1 MAGHDPS
8 NHISAPRRSSPAPL
22 SRTRFSAA
30 TLEREKVC
38 KDEPEAIVKDLSLN
52 SLTSPG
58 SPSSSFRGFTALLP
72 LASTPVSPPYC
83 TAPPLSMPRLR
94 LLSFTTELGIGASV
108 YNSIY
113 PRLCTIE
120 YLLSVA
126 MVIYLCAYA
135 FCTLRVF
142 CAKNIHHYLR
152 DLLAPNTFLRR
163 YNAIGYDKHVDSQ
176 WGRFTQQYTTLVE
189 LSAFMG
195 ATTFLCRCVSST
207 SMSRAPSTAD
217 SISSYD
223 ISQNGLAG
231 TTNGAVTNIGTRG
244 GRLPAE
250 SSASDVR
257 ASKLVSLALRVW
269 RIIAGHSW
277 SIPAF
282 YTVTGFIFVA
292 AVHGPHFFLPLLL
305 IIANY
310 VIFLR
315 LQRLCPYWLFMAT
328 MWATHVAG
336 LYIIEIAN
344 GFEGTYW
351 LQYFF
356 TTSADEALNL
366 LGYEQKPLWDTNM
379 RWAISFRMSTL
390 RLISFNYDLW
400 EATHAAARARE
411 RATAKHDATCIECA
425 QLREQNAALAAAL
438 PAEASRCYKYRTE
451 YPRDP
456 ADYNFVNYAA
466 YTLFPPLYLGGP
478 MSSFNAFVSY
488 MRVPSTSMPLRKMV
502 TYAFAIFRIYATTV
516 LLLHFVHLPAL
527 AKHSYLITEMSFQEQ
542 THYFYYTLAYLWLKF
557 NFIWKSS
564 RLFAMLSG
572 IEVPEDMRRCFN
584 ASYTVREFWRDWHA
598 SFNLWVVRY
607 MYIPMGGSSRVALSV
622 LPIFL
627 FIALWH
633 DPVLHLVK
641 WALCIAVMFMAEV
654 AVSGCFGWAVAAFRR
669 EMAAVAPTGAVNDA
683 TLERE
688 SPITDPVRR
697 RLLARLARLCA
708 RRLSPSLRAWS
719 YRMLRVLGGII
730 AFAGLLLVNLV
741 GFSMQNEQ
749 GTGEKMGWTDKP
761 VNADSAIL
769 RTLRQLTSSFLLGL
783 LLYLYCSISITV
795 TGRDIEASERQ
806 ALKERY
812 GLV

>member
-1 MAGHDPS
+1 
-8 NHISAPRRSSPAPL
+8 
-22 SRTRFSAA
+22 
-30 TLEREKVC
+30 
-38 KDEPEAIVKDLSLN
+38 
-52 SLTSPG
+52 
-58 SPSSSFRGFTALLP
+58 
-72 LASTPVSPPYC
+72 
-83 TAPPLSMPRLR
+83 MPRLR

-250 SSASDVR
+250 SSASDVC
-257 ASKLVSLALRVW
+257 ASKPVSLALRVW

-310 VIFLR
+310 VIFSR

-516 LLLHFVHLPAL
+516 LLLHFVHVPAL
-527 AKHSYLITEMSFQEQ
+527 AKHSYLITEMSLQEQ
-542 THYFYYTLAYLWLKF
+542 AHFVFLTLAYLWLKF

-572 IEVPEDMRRCFN
+572 IEVPEDMRRCFAN
-584 ASYTVREFWRDWHA
+584 TLTVRDFWRDWHA

-669 EMAAVAPTGAVNDA
+669 EMAAVAPRA
-683 TLERE
+683 TSGEGINCQCSSRIN
-688 SPITDPVRR
+688 S
-697 RLLARLARLCA
+697 LARLARFLA
-708 RRLSPSLRAWS
+708 A
-719 YRMLRVLGGII
+719 M
-730 AFAGLLLVNLV
+730 
-741 GFSMQNEQ
+741 
-749 GTGEKMGWTDKP
+749 
-761 VNADSAIL
+761 SAS
-769 RTLRQLTSSFLLGL
+769 TPERQL
-783 LLYLYCSISITV
+783 CSW
-795 TGRDIEASERQ
+795 RMP
-806 ALKERY
+806 L
-812 GLV
+812 

>member
-1 MAGHDPS
+1 MADHDPS

-72 LASTPVSPPYC
+72 LTSTSVSPPYC

-257 ASKLVSLALRVW
+257 ASKPVSLALRVW

-310 VIFLR
+310 VIFSR

-390 RLISFNYDLW
+390 RLISF
-400 EATHAAARARE
+400 
-411 RATAKHDATCIECA
+411 
-425 QLREQNAALAAAL
+425 
-438 PAEASRCYKYRTE
+438 
-451 YPRDP
+451 
-456 ADYNFVNYAA
+456 
-466 YTLFPPLYLGGP
+466 
-478 MSSFNAFVSY
+478 
-488 MRVPSTSMPLRKMV
+488 
-502 TYAFAIFRIYATTV
+502 
-516 LLLHFVHLPAL
+516 
-527 AKHSYLITEMSFQEQ
+527 
-542 THYFYYTLAYLWLKF
+542 
-557 NFIWKSS
+557 
-564 RLFAMLSG
+564 
-572 IEVPEDMRRCFN
+572 
-584 ASYTVREFWRDWHA
+584 
-598 SFNLWVVRY
+598 
-607 MYIPMGGSSRVALSV
+607 
-622 LPIFL
+622 
-627 FIALWH
+627 
-633 DPVLHLVK
+633 
-641 WALCIAVMFMAEV
+641 
-654 AVSGCFGWAVAAFRR
+654 
-669 EMAAVAPTGAVNDA
+669 
-683 TLERE
+683 
-688 SPITDPVRR
+688 
-697 RLLARLARLCA
+697 
-708 RRLSPSLRAWS
+708 
-719 YRMLRVLGGII
+719 
-730 AFAGLLLVNLV
+730 
-741 GFSMQNEQ
+741 
-749 GTGEKMGWTDKP
+749 
-761 VNADSAIL
+761 
-769 RTLRQLTSSFLLGL
+769 
-783 LLYLYCSISITV
+783 
-795 TGRDIEASERQ
+795 
-806 ALKERY
+806 
-812 GLV
+812 

>member
-1 MAGHDPS
+1 MRLPQ
-8 NHISAPRRSSPAPL
+8 PRD
-22 SRTRFSAA
+22 AA
-30 TLEREKVC
+30 
-38 KDEPEAIVKDLSLN
+38 
-52 SLTSPG
+52 
-58 SPSSSFRGFTALLP
+58 ALLP
-72 LASTPVSPPYC
+72 PPPSSTLTTSRGC
-83 TAPPLSMPRLR
+83 RLH
-94 LLSFTTELGIGASV
+94 LLSPTTELDIGAAEYST
-108 YNSIY
+108 IY
-113 PRLCTIE
+113 SRLCSIE
-120 YLLSVA
+120 YLLPAATCLLLILYGFAILASFCNKNFSSYKLNVTEA
-126 MVIYLCAYA
+126 MP
-135 FCTLRVF
+135 
-142 CAKNIHHYLR
+142 
-152 DLLAPNTFLRR
+152 LLGRMGSK
-163 YNAIGYDKHVDSQ
+163 GYDNTMDDQ
-176 WGRFTQQYTTLVE
+176 WTGFSTNYNTLVCVALILGGFSAFYRKLLFRQTASSSYPSSGAAVSPLLLVNDE
-189 LSAFMG
+189 LSAALG
-195 ATTFLCRCVSST
+195 
-207 SMSRAPSTAD
+207 SR
-217 SISSYD
+217 
-223 ISQNGLAG
+223 
-231 TTNGAVTNIGTRG
+231 
-244 GRLPAE
+244 
-250 SSASDVR
+250 VR
-257 ASKLVSLALRVW
+257 AQTSPVVCGKPHPRCRALRPLSVAPRGCTAFLQGAW
-269 RIIAGHSW
+269 IL
-277 SIPAF
+277 PAF
-282 YTVTGFIFVA
+282 YTITGFIFVA

-310 VIFLR
+310 VIFSR

-516 LLLHFVHLPAL
+516 LLLHFVHVPAL
-527 AKHSYLITEMSFQEQ
+527 ARHSYLITEMSLPEQ
-542 THYFYYTLAYLWLKF
+542 AHFVFLTLAYLWLKF

-572 IEVPEDMRRCFN
+572 IEVPEDMRRCFAN
-584 ASYTVREFWRDWHA
+584 TLTVRDFWRDWHA

-654 AVSGCFGWAVAAFRR
+654 AVSGCFGWTVAAFRR
-669 EMAAVAPTGAVNDA
+669 EMAAVALTGAVNDA

-708 RRLSPSLRAWS
+708 RRLSPRVQSFL
-719 YRMLRVLGGII
+719 YRQLRV
-730 AFAGLLLVNLV
+730 AAGMSSVFGLIVANSV
-741 GFSMQNEQ
+741 GFSMQN
-749 GTGEKMGWTDKP
+749 GLTDSNGGAKP
-761 VNADSAIL
+761 AHADADFLIAKAL
-769 RTLRQLTSSFLLGL
+769 MRVTPTFTLGVVAFMYSVSSLAVIDREMTRQQTLSLKR
-783 LLYLYCSISITV
+783 LYC
-795 TGRDIEASERQ
+795 
-806 ALKERY
+806 LK
-812 GLV
+812 